1 MKYATKRRK
10 NLSAVFLYR
19 ERTHTRVH
27 THIEKKNAQ
36 ESLTFYSKEVQHRYV
51 STNCVYQFTWIFFHA
66 QIAPSNAG
74 KIYFRRVMAQTAEES
89 STDG

>member
-1 MKYATKRRK
+1 MRRNAEK
-10 NLSAVFLYR
+10 ISVLFFYIER
-19 ERTHTRVH
+19 ERTHECKH